1 MDGTLSEHE
10 FMMGINKWAQH
21 VAEARKHSDQEA
33 QTSSLDI
40 SGSPAFWAAK
50 FDEAKAVSC

>member
-1 MDGTLSEHE
+1 
-10 FMMGINKWAQH
+10 
-21 VAEARKHSDQEA
+21 VA